1 MKKLTNFDYTESNLQ
16 PMKEPCLIC
25 CLGKSHRIHE
35 RRESLRKS
43 LRNASV
49 LLIDVQI
56 YFGLASGLDK
66 LS

>member
-1 MKKLTNFDYTESNLQ
+1 MKTLTNFDYTESNLQ
-16 PMKEPCLIC
+16 PMKEPCQLF
-25 CLGKSHRIHE
+25 CLGKSHRIRK

-43 LRNASV
+43 LRNFSV
-49 LLIDVQI
+49 MLIDVQI